1 MENDL
6 TTSSAAV
13 AYFTLLALFPT
24 LILVLAIGN
33 QLVGPETVENFV
45 FSQVVQFLPGA
56 ESFVRHNLE
65 SITRA
70 STGVVVSCIIAML
83 WAASWIFTVIEKAL
97 NRIWGSYPR
106 SFLHGRAVNFAVMS
120 LVWLLLGV
128 STLFTAVGAT
138 LRAFAERFPAGW
150 ITTLSSY
157 AGNVIVAV
165 ASVALTIVL
174 FTVIFKWLPNA
185 RVSFLEAIPGA
196 VLAGTLWEGAKFG
209 FAHLLPYFHY
219 ELLYGSVGAAIAL
232 LSWAY
237 LSSAIML
244 FGAQFTALLHRE
256 HLFEPSRATA
266 SSADLIVN
274 PKE

>member
-24 LILVLAIGN
+24 LILVLAAGN
-33 QLVGPETVENFV
+33 QLVGPEMVENYV
-45 FSQVVQFLPGA
+45 YSQVVQFFPGA
-56 ESFVRHNLE
+56 QSFVRHNLE

-70 STGVVVSCIIAML
+70 STGVIVSCIIAVL

-97 NRIWGSYPR
+97 NRIWGSSPR

-128 STLFTAVGAT
+128 STMFTAVGAA
-138 LRAFAERFPAGW
+138 LRAFAERLPSGW
-150 ITTLSSY
+150 ITALSNY
-157 AGNVIVAV
+157 AGSLIVVMVSILLTVI
-165 ASVALTIVL
+165 L

-185 RVSFLEAIPGA
+185 SVSFLEAIPGA
-196 VLAGTLWEGAKFG
+196 ILAGVLWEGAKFG

-219 ELLYGSVGAAIAL
+219 ELLYGSMGAAIAL

-237 LSSAIML
+237 ASSAIML

-256 HLFEPSRATA
+256 HLFDSSRAA
-266 SSADLIVN
+266 LSRDLTVN
-274 PKE
+274 TRE